1 MAKDTDII
9 REAQEAFQYAQDAE
23 SENRATAIEDTEFAR
38 LGEQWPEE
46 IRKQREREGRPC
58 LTINRLPAFARQVVN
73 DARMNRPQI
82 KVVPVG
88 NGADQVTAQVFGGLI
103 KNIEAQSNAD
113 IAYDTAVEG
122 AVYGGLGYFR
132 ISTDYAHDDSFDL
145 DLKIEPIFNPFTV
158 YGDPKGAGA
167 DSSDWNFAFVTE
179 LLRKKEFERQY
190 PGAEASGWDGDQDS
204 ENAEDGDTQV
214 RVAEY
219 WKRTDTKRK
228 ILLLKGPQ
236 GERVI
241 DARQWERDETRAI
254 LESAGF
260 QVGGERETK
269 SQKVTQYL
277 LTGSEVLDTV
287 EWAGK
292 YIPIVP
298 TYGEEINVA
307 GKRYFRS
314 LIHNAKDAQ
323 RQFNFWRTATTE
335 LVALAP
341 KAPFIGP
348 AGAFQTD
355 RNKWATANSKSHAYL
370 EYDGPQMPQRQP
382 FAGVPAGALQE
393 ALSASDDMKAILGI
407 YDASL
412 GARSNETSGRAIMA
426 RQREGDVS
434 TFHFIDNLN
443 RSIRHAG
450 RILVDLIPQVYTPG
464 RIIRIL
470 SDEGESAN
478 VPLGQPV
485 QGQPGEPPRVF
496 DLAAGKYDVEV
507 KAGPSFT
514 TRREEARQEMAQVL
528 QAAGNSPA
536 APVLLAGF
544 IKNSDWPG
552 ADKIAAKIEATL
564 PPQLQ
569 DGPQSPIERQMAEQ
583 MAQMQQALQQLSQ
596 QNQQLQGE
604 LQNKQSEIALDA
616 KKLAI
621 EQQKVNVE
629 AMSKMAE
636 ARPSRKVVQITGPSG
651 QIYMGEVADMPP
663 AA

>member
-1 MAKDTDII
+1 MADKDII
-9 REAQEAFQYAQDAE
+9 SEAREAFEYAQDAE
-23 SENRATAIEDTEFAR
+23 AENRATALEDTEFAR
-38 LGEQWPEE
+38 LGEQWPEQ

-73 DARMNRPQI
+73 DIRMNRPQI

-113 IAYDTAVEG
+113 IAYDTAAE
-122 AVYGGLGYFR
+122 AAIYGGLGYFR
-132 ISTDYAHDDSFDL
+132 ISTDYADEDSFDL

-158 YGDPKGAGA
+158 YGDPKGAGG

-179 LLRKKEFERQY
+179 LLRADDFKRQY
-190 PGAEASGWDGDQDS
+190 PDAQASSWEGDRDD
-204 ENAEDGDTQV
+204 ENAEDGEQV

-219 WKRTDTKRK
+219 WRRSEVARK
-228 ILLLKGPQ
+228 ILMLRGPAGQ
-236 GERVI
+236 RVI
-241 DARQWERDETRAI
+241 DARQWDKEETRAI

-260 QVGGERETK
+260 QVAGDRDTK
-269 SQKVTQYL
+269 SHKVMQYL
-277 LTGSEVLDTV
+277 LTGGEVLSEV

-292 YIPIVP
+292 YVPILPV
-298 TYGEEINVA
+298 YGEEINVA
-307 GKRYFRS
+307 GKKYFRS
-314 LIHNAKDAQ
+314 LVHNALDAQ

-341 KAPFIGP
+341 KAPWIGP
-348 AGAFQTD
+348 TGAFQTD
-355 RNKWATANSKSHAYL
+355 RNKWATANTKSHAYL

-393 ALSASDDMKAILGI
+393 ALNASDDMKSILGI

-412 GARSNETSGRAIMA
+412 GARSNETSGKAIMA
-426 RQREGDVS
+426 RQMEGDVS
-434 TFHFIDNLN
+434 TFHFADNLN
-443 RSIRHAG
+443 RAIRHAG
-450 RILVDLIPQVYTPG
+450 RILVDLIPQVYTAG
-464 RIIRIL
+464 RIVRIL
-470 SDEGESAN
+470 SDEGESAQ
-478 VPLGQPV
+478 VPLGQPI

-496 DLAAGKYDVEV
+496 DLSVGKYDVEV

-514 TRREEARQEMAQVL
+514 TRREEARAEMAQVL

-569 DGPQSPIERQMAEQ
+569 DGPQSPIERQMAQ
-583 MAQMQQALQQLSQ
+583 QIAQMQQALQQAGQ
-596 QNQQLQGE
+596 QVQQLQGE
-604 LQNKQSEIALDA
+604 LQNKQAETLIKAKELEVKEREVNAKALESINA
-616 KKLAI
+616 
-621 EQQKVNVE
+621 
-629 AMSKMAE
+629 
-636 ARPSRKVVQITGPSG
+636 ARPSRKVVQITAPSG
-651 QIYMGEVADMPP
+651 QVYTGEVADVGGG
-663 AA
+663 A